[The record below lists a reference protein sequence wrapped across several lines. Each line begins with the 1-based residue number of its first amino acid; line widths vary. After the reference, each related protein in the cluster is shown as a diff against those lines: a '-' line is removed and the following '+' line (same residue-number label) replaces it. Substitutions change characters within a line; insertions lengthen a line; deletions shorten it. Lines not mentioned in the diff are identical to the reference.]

1 MKPKQTNLTIFAIL
15 TTLSLVTWALVE
27 GYIRFYKRNLE
38 VIPSGVVSPLNP
50 VLDSTILENLKNK
63 IQFSDPQILLY
74 NTNKESFLET
84 TNSENISTQSGTEGD
99 QNSVQ

>member
-27 GYIRFYKRNLE
+27 GYVRFYKRNLE
-38 VIPSGVVSPLNP
+38 VIPSSIVSPLNP

-63 IQFSDPQILLY
+63 IQFSDQQILLY